1 MTKQTTTQNLLIAVS
16 ICFLVFVLITPAS
29 AQSDKFL
36 LLKDIG
42 RIETP
47 AGKSVIL
54 QSERNIRRI
63 SIANPEIADVTLLS
77 KSQVYLNG
85 KTIGTTTLSLWGA
98 NNGLLHVFDVVITR
112 DVTGLKRLI
121 RQVLPNEPDI
131 RINAASESLSLSGA
145 VKDPESV
152 STSLALAE
160 AYAPGKVINLM
171 KVCGVQQVML
181 EVRVAEVSKSVL
193 KRLGIN
199 IAYIKSGQLLDGE
212 VFYTFLNSLTGFND
226 SGNFT
231 LADNI
236 DSAFTFEAGGASW
249 SGFVDAL
256 KQNGLLKVLAE
267 PNVVCQSGQKG
278 SFLAGGEIPIPV
290 PQGLGTVGIEY
301 REFGVSLEF
310 KPTVLGNGRIN
321 IQVRPE
327 VSELDF
333 TNGIVLSGTRVPAFT
348 SRRVETTVELGAG
361 QSFAIGGLI
370 KDTMR
375 ETMDKFPLLGD
386 VPVLGMLFRSSEFQ
400 KNLSEL
406 VVIVTPHLV
415 EPVDGSKLSLPTD
428 KIIEPNDLEFY
439 LLGKMQGKS
448 PETPTTTT
456 EAAQNI
462 NFGEHKGFD
471 GEVGHTMSAQ

>member
-1 MTKQTTTQNLLIAVS
+1 MTIQTTIRNLFLAAV
-16 ICFLVFVLITPAS
+16 ICFLAFLLSTQAV
-29 AQSDKFL
+29 AQGDKFL

-42 RIETP
+42 RIETQVN
-47 AGKSVIL
+47 KSVIL
-54 QSERNIRRI
+54 ESERKIYRI
-63 SIANPEIADVTLLS
+63 SIANPEVADVNLLS
-77 KSQVYLNG
+77 RNQVYLNG
-85 KTIGTTTLSLWGA
+85 KCIGTTTLSLWGA
-98 NNGLLHVFDVVITR
+98 KGRLLHVFDVVVSR

-131 RINAASESLSLSGA
+131 KIDAASDSLSLSGL
-145 VKDPESV
+145 VNDPESI
-152 STSLALAE
+152 STSIALAE

-181 EVRVAEVSKSVL
+181 EVRIAEVSKSVL
-193 KRLGIN
+193 KRIGIN
-199 IAYIKSGQLLDGE
+199 IAYIKTGQLLDGE
-212 VFYTFLNSLTGFND
+212 VFYSFLNALTGFD
-226 SGNFT
+226 DKGNFQ
-231 LADNI
+231 LGENVN
-236 DSAFTFEAGGASW
+236 SAFTFRAGGANW

-267 PNVVCQSGQKG
+267 PNVVCQSGQSG
-278 SFLAGGEIPIPV
+278 SFLAGGEIPVPV

-321 IQVRPE
+321 VTVRPE

-333 TNGIVLSGTRVPAFT
+333 TNSVVIAGTRVPGFT
-348 SRRVETTVELGAG
+348 TRRVETTVELGTG

-370 KDTMR
+370 KDSMR
-375 ETMDKFPLLGD
+375 ENIDKFPFIGD
-386 VPVLGMLFRSSEFQ
+386 IPILGMLFRSSEFQ

-428 KIIEPNDLEFY
+428 RIIEPNDLEFY
-439 LLGKMQGKS
+439 LLGKMQGKKS
-448 PETPTTTT
+448 EAQKRT
-456 EAAQNI
+456 EGVTRTI

-471 GEVGHTMSAQ
+471 GEIGHTMSAK